1 MSQEYTEDKEVK
13 LTKLSSGR
21 RLLEAMLILC
31 SLFAIWLMAAL
42 LSFNPSDPSW
52 SQTAWHE
59 PIHNLGG
66 APGAWL
72 ADTLFFIFGVM
83 AYTIP
88 VIIIGGCWF
97 AWRHQE
103 NDEYIDYFAV
113 SLRLIGALALILTSC
128 GLAAINADDIWY
140 FASGGVIGSL
150 LSTTLQPLL
159 HSSGGTIA
167 LLCIWAAGLTLFTG
181 WSWVSIAE
189 KLGGGILSVLT
200 FASNRTRRDDT
211 WVDEGEYE
219 DDEEEYDDEEA
230 ARPQESRRARILRS
244 ALARRKRLAEKFT
257 NPMGRK
263 TDAALF
269 SGKRMDDGEE
279 VVQYSASGAPVAA
292 DDVLFSGA
300 SAARPAEDDVLFSGA
315 SAVRPGDFDP
325 YDPLLNGH
333 SIAEPVSAAA
343 AATAAPQ
350 AWAESPVGHHGA
362 APAYQPEASYPPQ
375 QAYQPEPA
383 PFQQAAYQP
392 PAGQTAPQAYQPEP
406 APYQQPVYDPRAG
419 QPAPQAYQPEPA
431 PYQQP
436 VYDPR
441 AGQPAPQAYQPEPAP
456 YQQPA
461 YDPQAGQPAPQAYQ
475 PEPAPYQQP
484 AYDPQAGQPAPQAY
498 QPEPAPYQQPAYDPH
513 AGQPAPQAYQPEP
526 APYQQPAYD
535 PYAGQP
541 APQTYQQPAY
551 DPNAG
556 QLAPQT
562 YQQPAYDPNAGQPAP
577 QPYQPEPAA
586 YQPQSAPV
594 PPPEPE
600 PEVVQEEVKRPPL
613 YYFEEVEEKRARER
627 ELLASWYQPIPEPES
642 PIATKPLTPPTT
654 ASKPPV
660 ETTVVSA
667 VAAGVHQATAASG
680 GAAAATSSTA
690 ASAAATPLFSPASSG
705 PRVQVK
711 EGIGP
716 KLPRPNRVRVPTRR
730 ELASYGIKLPS
741 QREAEQRA
749 RQAERDPHYDDELLS
764 DEEADA
770 MEQDELARQ
779 FAATQQQRY
788 GHRWED
794 DNATDDDEA
803 DAAAEA
809 ELARQFAAT
818 QQQRYATEQPPGA
831 NPFSPADYEFSPMKT
846 LVNDGPS
853 EPLFTPTPEVQP
865 QQPAQRY
872 QQPAAAPQQG
882 YQPAQHQP
890 IHHQPVPPQP
900 QSYPTASQPVQP
912 QQPVAPQG
920 HQPAAPAPQESL
932 IHPLLMR
939 NGDSR
944 PLQKPTTPLPSLDL
958 LTPPPSE
965 VEPVDTFALEQM
977 ARLVEARLADFRIKA
992 DVVNYSPGPV
1002 ITRFELNLAPGV
1014 KAARI
1019 SNLSRDLAR
1028 SLSTVAVRVV
1038 EVIPGKPYVG
1048 LELPNKKRQT
1058 VYLREVLDNAKFRD
1072 NPSPLTVVLGKDIA
1086 GDPVVAD
1093 LAKMPHL
1100 LVAGTTGS
1108 GKSVGVN
1115 AMILS
1120 MLYKAQPEDVR
1131 FIMIDP
1137 KMLELSVYEGI
1148 PHLLTE
1154 VVTDM
1159 KDAAN
1164 ALRWSVNEME
1174 RRYKL
1179 MSALGVRN
1187 LAGYN
1192 EKIAEAARMGRPI
1205 PDPYWKP
1212 GDSMDAVHPV
1222 LEKLPYIV
1230 VLVDEFADLMMT
1242 VGKKVEE
1249 LIARLAQKARA
1260 AGIHL
1265 VLATQRPSVDVITGL
1280 IKANIPTRIAFT
1292 VSSKIDSRTILD
1304 QGGAESLL
1312 GMGDMLYSGPNSTT
1326 PVRVHGAFVRDQEVH
1341 AVVQDWKARG
1351 RPQYV
1356 DGITSDS
1363 ESEGGGGGFD
1373 GGEELDPLFD
1383 QAVNFVTEK
1392 RKASISGV
1400 QRQFRIGYNRAAR
1413 IIEQMEAQGIVSEQG
1428 HNGNREVLAPPPFE

>member
-1 MSQEYTEDKEVK
+1 MSQEYTEDKEVT

-21 RLLEAMLILC
+21 RLLEALLILIV
-31 SLFAIWLMAAL
+31 LFAVWLMAAL

-66 APGAWL
+66 MPGAWL

-88 VIIIGGCWF
+88 VIIVGGCWF
-97 AWRHQE
+97 AWRHQSS
-103 NDEYIDYFAV
+103 DEYIDYFAV
-113 SLRLIGALALILTSC
+113 SLRIIGVLALILTSC

-167 LLCIWAAGLTLFTG
+167 LLCVWAAGLTLFTG
-181 WSWVSIAE
+181 WSWVTIAE
-189 KLGGGILSVLT
+189 KLGGWILNILT

-211 WVDEGEYE
+211 WVDEDEYE
-219 DDEEEYDDEEA
+219 DDEEYEDENHGK
-230 ARPQESRRARILRS
+230 QHESRRARILRG
-244 ALARRKRLAEKFT
+244 ALARRKRLAEKFI
-257 NPMGRK
+257 NPMGRQ

-269 SGKRMDDGEE
+269 SGKRMDDDEE
-279 VVQYSASGAPVAA
+279 ITYTARGVAA
-292 DDVLFSGA
+292 DPDDVLFSGNRA
-300 SAARPAEDDVLFSGA
+300 TQPEYDE
-315 SAVRPGDFDP
+315 
-325 YDPLLNGH
+325 YDPLLNGAP
-333 SIAEPVSAAA
+333 ITEPVAVAA
-343 AATAAPQ
+343 AATTATQSWAAPVEPVTQ
-350 AWAESPVGHHGA
+350 TPPVASVDVPPSQPTVAWQPVPGPQTGEPVI
-362 APAYQPEASYPPQ
+362 APAPEGYPQ
-375 QAYQPEPA
+375 QPQYAQPAVQYNEPL
-383 PFQQAAYQP
+383 
-392 PAGQTAPQAYQPEP
+392 
-406 APYQQPVYDPRAG
+406 QQPVQPQQPYYAPAAE
-419 QPAPQAYQPEPA
+419 QPAQQPYYAPAAEQPVQQPYYATAPEQPAQQPYYAPA
-431 PYQQP
+431 PEQP
-436 VYDPR
+436 V
-441 AGQPAPQAYQPEPAP
+441 AGNAWQAEEQQSTFAPQSTYQTE
-456 YQQPA
+456 
-461 YDPQAGQPAPQAYQ
+461 
-475 PEPAPYQQP
+475 
-484 AYDPQAGQPAPQAY
+484 
-498 QPEPAPYQQPAYDPH
+498 
-513 AGQPAPQAYQPEP
+513 
-526 APYQQPAYD
+526 
-535 PYAGQP
+535 
-541 APQTYQQPAY
+541 QTYQQPAAQE
-551 DPNAG
+551 P
-556 QLAPQT
+556 L
-562 YQQPAYDPNAGQPAP
+562 YQQPQPVEQ
-577 QPYQPEPAA
+577 QP
-586 YQPQSAPV
+586 V
-594 PPPEPE
+594 VEPE
-600 PEVVQEEVKRPPL
+600 PVVEETKPARPPL

-627 ELLASWYQPIPEPES
+627 EQLAAWYQPIPEPVKEPK
-642 PIATKPLTPPTT
+642 PIKSSLKAPSV
-654 ASKPPV
+654 AAVPPV
-660 ETTVVSA
+660 EAAAAVSPL
-667 VAAGVHQATAASG
+667 ASG
-680 GAAAATSSTA
+680 VKKATLATGAAATVA
-690 ASAAATPLFSPASSG
+690 APVFSLANSGG
-705 PRVQVK
+705 PRPQVK

-716 KLPRPNRVRVPTRR
+716 QLPRPKRIRVPTRR

-741 QREAEQRA
+741 QRAAEEKAREAQRN
-749 RQAERDPHYDDELLS
+749 QYDSGDQYNDDEI
-764 DEEADA
+764 DA
-770 MEQDELARQ
+770 MQQDELARQ
-779 FAATQQQRY
+779 FAQTQQQRY
-788 GHRWED
+788 GEQYQHDVPVNAED
-794 DNATDDDEA
+794 A

-809 ELARQFAAT
+809 ELARQFAQT
-818 QQQRYATEQPPGA
+818 QQQRYSGEQPAGA
-831 NPFSPADYEFSPMKT
+831 NPFSLDDFEFSPMKA
-846 LVNDGPS
+846 LLDDGPH
-853 EPLFTPTPEVQP
+853 EPLFTPIVEPVQ
-865 QQPAQRY
+865 
-872 QQPAAAPQQG
+872 
-882 YQPAQHQP
+882 
-890 IHHQPVPPQP
+890 
-900 QSYPTASQPVQP
+900 QP
-912 QQPVAPQG
+912 QQPVAPQQQYQ
-920 HQPAAPAPQESL
+920 QPQQPVAPQQQYQQPQQPVAPQPQYQQPQQQVAPQPQYQQPQQPVAPQQQYQQPQQPVAPQPQDTL
-932 IHPLLMR
+932 LHPLLMR

-944 PLQKPTTPLPSLDL
+944 PLHKPTTPLPSLDL

-1086 GDPVVAD
+1086 GEPVVAD

-1164 ALRWSVNEME
+1164 ALRWCVNEME

-1192 EKIAEAARMGRPI
+1192 EKIAEADRMMRPI

-1212 GDSMDAVHPV
+1212 GDSMDAQHPV
-1222 LEKLPYIV
+1222 LKKEPYIV

-1304 QGGAESLL
+1304 QAGAESLL
-1312 GMGDMLYSGPNSTT
+1312 GMGDMLYSGPNSTL

-1363 ESEGGGGGFD
+1363 ESEGGAGGFD
-1373 GGEELDPLFD
+1373 GAEELDPLFD
-1383 QAVNFVTEK
+1383 QAVQFVTEK

-1428 HNGNREVLAPPPFE
+1428 HNGNREVLAPPPFD

>member
-1 MSQEYTEDKEVK
+1 MSQEYTEDKDVT

-21 RLLEAMLILC
+21 RLLEALLILIA
-31 SLFAIWLMAAL
+31 LFAVWLMAAL

-88 VIIIGGCWF
+88 VIIVGGCWF
-97 AWRHQE
+97 AWRHQST
-103 NDEYIDYFAV
+103 DDYIDYFAV
-113 SLRLIGALALILTSC
+113 SLRLIGVLALILTSC

-159 HSSGGTIA
+159 HSSGGTIM

-189 KLGGGILSVLT
+189 KLGGWLLNILT

-211 WVDEGEYE
+211 WVD
-219 DDEEEYDDEEA
+219 DEEYDDEYDEETDGVQ
-230 ARPQESRRARILRS
+230 RESRRARILRG
-244 ALARRKRLAEKFT
+244 ALARRKRLAEKFS
-257 NPMGRK
+257 NPRGRQ

-269 SGKRMDDGEE
+269 SGKRMDDDEDI
-279 VVQYSASGAPVAA
+279 QYSARGVAA
-292 DDVLFSGA
+292 DPDDVLFSGNRA
-300 SAARPAEDDVLFSGA
+300 TQPEYDE
-315 SAVRPGDFDP
+315 

-333 SIAEPVSAAA
+333 SVTEPVAAAA
-343 AATAAPQ
+343 AATAVTQTWAASADPIMQTPPMPGAEPVVAQPTVEWQPVPGPQTGEPVMAPAPEGYQPHPQYAQPQEAQSAPWQQPVPVASAPQ
-350 AWAESPVGHHGA
+350 YAATPATAAEYDSL
-362 APAYQPEASYPPQ
+362 APQETQPQWQAPDAEQHWQPEPTHQPEPV
-375 QAYQPEPA
+375 YQPEPI
-383 PFQQAAYQP
+383 AAEPSHMP
-392 PAGQTAPQAYQPEP
+392 PPVIE
-406 APYQQPVYDPRAG
+406 QPVATEPKPDTEETR
-419 QPAPQAYQPEPA
+419 PA
-431 PYQQP
+431 
-436 VYDPR
+436 
-441 AGQPAPQAYQPEPAP
+441 
-456 YQQPA
+456 
-461 YDPQAGQPAPQAYQ
+461 
-475 PEPAPYQQP
+475 
-484 AYDPQAGQPAPQAY
+484 
-498 QPEPAPYQQPAYDPH
+498 
-513 AGQPAPQAYQPEP
+513 
-526 APYQQPAYD
+526 
-535 PYAGQP
+535 
-541 APQTYQQPAY
+541 
-551 DPNAG
+551 
-556 QLAPQT
+556 
-562 YQQPAYDPNAGQPAP
+562 
-577 QPYQPEPAA
+577 
-586 YQPQSAPV
+586 
-594 PPPEPE
+594 
-600 PEVVQEEVKRPPL
+600 RPPL

-627 ELLASWYQPIPEPES
+627 EQLAAWYQPIPEPVKENV
-642 PIATKPLTPPTT
+642 PVKPTVSVAP
-654 ASKPPV
+654 SIPPV
-660 ETTVVSA
+660 EA
-667 VAAGVHQATAASG
+667 VAAAASLDAG
-680 GAAAATSSTA
+680 IKSGALAAGAAAAAPAFSL
-690 ASAAATPLFSPASSG
+690 ATGGA
-705 PRVQVK
+705 PRPQVK

-716 KLPRPNRVRVPTRR
+716 QLPRPNRVRVPTRR

-741 QREAEQRA
+741 QRIAEEKAREAERNQYETGA
-749 RQAERDPHYDDELLS
+749 QLT
-764 DEEADA
+764 DEEIDA
-770 MEQDELARQ
+770 MHQDELARQ
-779 FAATQQQRY
+779 FAQSQQHRYGETYQHDTQQA
-788 GHRWED
+788 ED
-794 DNATDDDEA
+794 DDT
-803 DAAAEA
+803 AAEA
-809 ELARQFAAT
+809 ELARQFAAS
-818 QQQRYATEQPPGA
+818 QQQRYSGEQPAGA
-831 NPFSPADYEFSPMKT
+831 QPFSLDDLDFSPMKV
-846 LVNDGPS
+846 LVDEGPH
-853 EPLFTPTPEVQP
+853 EPLFTPGVMPESTPV
-865 QQPAQRY
+865 QQPVA
-872 QQPAAAPQQG
+872 
-882 YQPAQHQP
+882 
-890 IHHQPVPPQP
+890 PQP
-900 QSYPTASQPVQP
+900 QYQQP
-912 QQPVAPQG
+912 QQPVAPQPQYQ
-920 HQPAAPAPQESL
+920 QPQQPVASQPQYQQPQQPVAPQPQYQQPQQPVAPQPQYQQPQQPVAPQPQYQQPQQPVAPQPQYQQPQQPVAPQPQYQQPQQPVAPQPQYQQPQQPTAPQDSL

-944 PLQKPTTPLPSLDL
+944 PLQRPTTPLPSLDL

-1058 VYLREVLDNAKFRD
+1058 VYLREVLDNAKFRE

-1212 GDSMDAVHPV
+1212 GDSMDVQHPV

-1312 GMGDMLYSGPNSTT
+1312 GMGDMLYSGPNSTM

-1373 GGEELDPLFD
+1373 GGEELDALFD
-1383 QAVNFVTEK
+1383 QAVNFVTQK

-1413 IIEQMEAQGIVSEQG
+1413 IIEQMEAQGIVSAQG

>member
-1 MSQEYTEDKEVK
+1 MSQEYTEDKEVT

-21 RLLEAMLILC
+21 RLLEALLILIV
-31 SLFAIWLMAAL
+31 LFAVWLMAAL

-66 APGAWL
+66 MPGAWL

-88 VIIIGGCWF
+88 VIIVGGCWF
-97 AWRHQE
+97 AWRHQSS
-103 NDEYIDYFAV
+103 DEYIDYFAV
-113 SLRLIGALALILTSC
+113 SLRIIGVLALILTSC

-167 LLCIWAAGLTLFTG
+167 LLCVWAAGLTLFTG
-181 WSWVSIAE
+181 WSWVTIAE
-189 KLGGGILSVLT
+189 KLGGWILNILT

-211 WVDEGEYE
+211 WVDEDEYE
-219 DDEEEYDDEEA
+219 DDEEYEDENHGK
-230 ARPQESRRARILRS
+230 QHESRRARILRG
-244 ALARRKRLAEKFT
+244 ALARRKRLAEKFI
-257 NPMGRK
+257 NPMGRQ

-269 SGKRMDDGEE
+269 SGKRMDDDEE
-279 VVQYSASGAPVAA
+279 IIYTARGVAA
-292 DDVLFSGA
+292 DPDDVLFSGNRA
-300 SAARPAEDDVLFSGA
+300 TQPEYDE
-315 SAVRPGDFDP
+315 
-325 YDPLLNGH
+325 YDPLLNGAP
-333 SIAEPVSAAA
+333 ITEPVAVAA
-343 AATAAPQ
+343 AATTATQSWAAPVEPVTQ
-350 AWAESPVGHHGA
+350 TPPVASVDVPPSQPTVAWQPVPGPQTGEPVI
-362 APAYQPEASYPPQ
+362 APAPEGYPQ
-375 QAYQPEPA
+375 QSQYAQPAVQYNEPL
-383 PFQQAAYQP
+383 
-392 PAGQTAPQAYQPEP
+392 
-406 APYQQPVYDPRAG
+406 QQPVQPQQPYYAPAAE
-419 QPAPQAYQPEPA
+419 QPAQQPYYAPAAEQPVQQPYYAPA
-431 PYQQP
+431 PEQP
-436 VYDPR
+436 V
-441 AGQPAPQAYQPEPAP
+441 AGNAWQAEEQQSTFAPQSTYQTE
-456 YQQPA
+456 
-461 YDPQAGQPAPQAYQ
+461 
-475 PEPAPYQQP
+475 
-484 AYDPQAGQPAPQAY
+484 
-498 QPEPAPYQQPAYDPH
+498 
-513 AGQPAPQAYQPEP
+513 
-526 APYQQPAYD
+526 
-535 PYAGQP
+535 
-541 APQTYQQPAY
+541 QTYQQPAAQE
-551 DPNAG
+551 P
-556 QLAPQT
+556 L
-562 YQQPAYDPNAGQPAP
+562 YQQPQSVEQQP
-577 QPYQPEPAA
+577 
-586 YQPQSAPV
+586 V
-594 PPPEPE
+594 VEPE
-600 PEVVQEEVKRPPL
+600 PVVEETKPARPPL

-627 ELLASWYQPIPEPES
+627 EQLAAWYQPIPEPVKEPE
-642 PIATKPLTPPTT
+642 PIKSSLKAPSV
-654 ASKPPV
+654 AAVPPV
-660 ETTVVSA
+660 EAAAAVSPL
-667 VAAGVHQATAASG
+667 ASG
-680 GAAAATSSTA
+680 VKKATLATGAAATVA
-690 ASAAATPLFSPASSG
+690 APVFSLANSGG
-705 PRVQVK
+705 PRPQVK

-716 KLPRPNRVRVPTRR
+716 QLPRPKRIRVPTRR

-741 QREAEQRA
+741 QRAAEEKAREAQRN
-749 RQAERDPHYDDELLS
+749 QYDSGDQYNDDEI
-764 DEEADA
+764 DA
-770 MEQDELARQ
+770 MQQDELARQ
-779 FAATQQQRY
+779 FAQTQQQRY
-788 GHRWED
+788 GEQYQHDVPVNAED
-794 DNATDDDEA
+794 A

-809 ELARQFAAT
+809 ELARQFAQT
-818 QQQRYATEQPPGA
+818 QQQRYSGEQPAGA
-831 NPFSPADYEFSPMKT
+831 NPFSLDDFEFSPMKA
-846 LVNDGPS
+846 LLDDGPH
-853 EPLFTPTPEVQP
+853 EPLFTPIVEPVQ
-865 QQPAQRY
+865 
-872 QQPAAAPQQG
+872 
-882 YQPAQHQP
+882 
-890 IHHQPVPPQP
+890 
-900 QSYPTASQPVQP
+900 QP
-912 QQPVAPQG
+912 QQPVAPQQQYQ
-920 HQPAAPAPQESL
+920 QPQQPVAPQPQYQQPQQQVAPQPQYQQPQQPVAPQPQYQQPQQPVAPQPQYQQL
-932 IHPLLMR
+932 QQPVAPQQQYQQPQQPVAPQPQDTLLHPLLMR

-944 PLQKPTTPLPSLDL
+944 PLHKPTTPLPSLDL

-1086 GDPVVAD
+1086 GEPVVAD

-1164 ALRWSVNEME
+1164 ALRWCVNEME

-1192 EKIAEAARMGRPI
+1192 EKIAEADRMMRPI

-1212 GDSMDAVHPV
+1212 GDSMDAQHPV
-1222 LEKLPYIV
+1222 LKKEPYIV

-1304 QGGAESLL
+1304 QAGAESLL
-1312 GMGDMLYSGPNSTT
+1312 GMGDMLYSGPNSTL

-1363 ESEGGGGGFD
+1363 ESEGGAGGFD
-1373 GGEELDPLFD
+1373 GAEELDPLFD
-1383 QAVNFVTEK
+1383 QAVQFVTEK

-1428 HNGNREVLAPPPFE
+1428 HNGNREVLAPPPFD

>member
-1 MSQEYTEDKEVK
+1 MSQEYTEDKEVT

-21 RLLEAMLILC
+21 RLLEALLILIV
-31 SLFAIWLMAAL
+31 LFAVWLLAAL

-66 APGAWL
+66 MPGAWL

-88 VIIIGGCWF
+88 VIIVGGCWF
-97 AWRHQE
+97 AWRHQSS
-103 NDEYIDYFAV
+103 DEYIDYFAV
-113 SLRLIGALALILTSC
+113 SLRIIGVLALILTSC

-167 LLCIWAAGLTLFTG
+167 LLCVWAAGLTLFTG
-181 WSWVSIAE
+181 WSWVTIAE
-189 KLGGGILSVLT
+189 KLGGWILNILT

-211 WVDEGEYE
+211 WVDEDEYE
-219 DDEEEYDDEEA
+219 DDEEYEDENHGK
-230 ARPQESRRARILRS
+230 QHESRRARILRG
-244 ALARRKRLAEKFT
+244 ALARRKRLAEKFI
-257 NPMGRK
+257 NPMGRQ

-269 SGKRMDDGEE
+269 SGKRMDDEE
-279 VVQYSASGAPVAA
+279 EITYTARGVAA
-292 DDVLFSGA
+292 DPDDVLFSGNRA
-300 SAARPAEDDVLFSGA
+300 TQPEYDE
-315 SAVRPGDFDP
+315 
-325 YDPLLNGH
+325 YDPLLNGAP
-333 SIAEPVSAAA
+333 ITEPVAVAA
-343 AATAAPQ
+343 AATTATQSWAAPVEPVTQ
-350 AWAESPVGHHGA
+350 TPPVASVDVPPTQPTVAWQPVPGPQTGEPVI
-362 APAYQPEASYPPQ
+362 APAPEGYPHQSQYAQPAVQYN
-375 QAYQPEPA
+375 EPL
-383 PFQQAAYQP
+383 
-392 PAGQTAPQAYQPEP
+392 
-406 APYQQPVYDPRAG
+406 QQPVQPQQPYYAPAAE
-419 QPAPQAYQPEPA
+419 QPVQQPYYAPAAEQPVQQPYYAPAPE
-431 PYQQP
+431 QP
-436 VYDPR
+436 V
-441 AGQPAPQAYQPEPAP
+441 AGNAWQAEEQQSTFAPQSTYQTE
-456 YQQPA
+456 
-461 YDPQAGQPAPQAYQ
+461 
-475 PEPAPYQQP
+475 
-484 AYDPQAGQPAPQAY
+484 
-498 QPEPAPYQQPAYDPH
+498 
-513 AGQPAPQAYQPEP
+513 
-526 APYQQPAYD
+526 
-535 PYAGQP
+535 
-541 APQTYQQPAY
+541 QTYQQPAAQE
-551 DPNAG
+551 P
-556 QLAPQT
+556 L
-562 YQQPAYDPNAGQPAP
+562 YQQPQPVEQ
-577 QPYQPEPAA
+577 QP
-586 YQPQSAPV
+586 V
-594 PPPEPE
+594 VEPE
-600 PEVVQEEVKRPPL
+600 PVVEETKPTRPPL

-627 ELLASWYQPIPEPES
+627 EQLAAWYQPIPEPVKEPE
-642 PIATKPLTPPTT
+642 PIKSSLKAPSV
-654 ASKPPV
+654 AAVPPV
-660 ETTVVSA
+660 EAAAAVSPL
-667 VAAGVHQATAASG
+667 ASG
-680 GAAAATSSTA
+680 VKKATLATGAAATVA
-690 ASAAATPLFSPASSG
+690 APVFSLANSGG
-705 PRVQVK
+705 PRPQVK

-716 KLPRPNRVRVPTRR
+716 QLPRPKRIRVPTRR

-741 QREAEQRA
+741 QRAAEEKAREAQRN
-749 RQAERDPHYDDELLS
+749 QYDSGDQYNDDEI
-764 DEEADA
+764 DA
-770 MEQDELARQ
+770 MQQDELARQ
-779 FAATQQQRY
+779 FAQTQQQRY
-788 GHRWED
+788 GEQYQHDVPVNTED
-794 DNATDDDEA
+794 A

-809 ELARQFAAT
+809 ELARQFAQT
-818 QQQRYATEQPPGA
+818 QQQRYSGEQPAGA
-831 NPFSPADYEFSPMKT
+831 NPFSLDDFEFSPMKA
-846 LVNDGPS
+846 LLDDGPH
-853 EPLFTPTPEVQP
+853 EPLFTPIVEPVQ
-865 QQPAQRY
+865 
-872 QQPAAAPQQG
+872 
-882 YQPAQHQP
+882 
-890 IHHQPVPPQP
+890 
-900 QSYPTASQPVQP
+900 QP
-912 QQPVAPQG
+912 QQPVAPQQQYQ
-920 HQPAAPAPQESL
+920 QPQQPVAPQPQYQQPQQPVAPQPQYQQPQYQQPQQPVAPQQQYQQPQQPVTQQPQYQQPQQPVVPQPQDTL
-932 IHPLLMR
+932 LHPLLMR

-944 PLQKPTTPLPSLDL
+944 PLHKPTTPLPSLDL

-1086 GDPVVAD
+1086 GEPVVAD

-1164 ALRWSVNEME
+1164 ALRWCVNEME

-1192 EKIAEAARMGRPI
+1192 EKIAEADRMMRPI

-1212 GDSMDAVHPV
+1212 GDSMDAQHPV
-1222 LEKLPYIV
+1222 LKKEPYIV

-1304 QGGAESLL
+1304 QAGAESLL
-1312 GMGDMLYSGPNSTT
+1312 GMGDMLYSGPNSTL

-1363 ESEGGGGGFD
+1363 ESEGGVGGFD
-1373 GGEELDPLFD
+1373 GAEELDPLFD
-1383 QAVNFVTEK
+1383 QAVQFVTEK

-1428 HNGNREVLAPPPFE
+1428 HNGNREVLAPPPFD